1 MTGKQEHLTNLQS
14 SHQDNVIFG
23 DDNKGRIIGTNTLI
37 FHGLSRLK
45 EVLLVEGLSV
55 NLIIRQLCDE
65 NLFVRFI
72 KDKCIVFD

>member
-45 EVLLVEGLSV
+45 EVLLVEGLTV

>member
-23 DDNKGRIIGTNTLI
+23 DDNKGGIIGTNTLI
-37 FHGLSRLK
+37 FHGLPRLK
-45 EVLLVEGLSV
+45 EVLLVEGLTV

-72 KDKCIVFD
+72 KDKCNVFD

>member
-14 SHQDNVIFG
+14 SHQDNVIFR

-37 FHGLSRLK
+37 FPGLSRLK
-45 EVLLVEGLSV
+45 EVLLVEGLTV

-65 NLFVRFI
+65 SLFVRFI

>member
-37 FHGLSRLK
+37 FPGLSRLK
-45 EVLLVEGLSV
+45 EVLLVEGLTV